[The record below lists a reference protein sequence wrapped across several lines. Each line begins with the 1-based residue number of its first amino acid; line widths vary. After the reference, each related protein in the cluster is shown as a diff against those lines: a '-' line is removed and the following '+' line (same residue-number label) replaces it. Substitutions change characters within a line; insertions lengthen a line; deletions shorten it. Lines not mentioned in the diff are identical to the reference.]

1 MADTRNNVLPVTL
14 DAASLEIWGLQ
25 GSGRS
30 VRLQG
35 DVDDTWADSFALAQH
50 IQGDG
55 SRFYLDRRRHV
66 LVFSAESGADP
77 QKSLSTARVLID
89 LTNRHAGRQTP
100 RKPVDSVSPDA
111 EGNTRRATAPGTP
124 VRPEAAKKS
133 THQRMEDT
141 RGSKRVSASLM
152 VQFRAASDNGTDGSS
167 TGMTRDVTETG
178 LFVVTSRLPSV
189 GEKLSLTVYL
199 EAQKRI
205 ALSGE
210 VVRVLDKDEAR
221 HLQLRAGFA
230 ARVTD
235 PSGQYSRHIAGL
247 R

>member
-1 MADTRNNVLPVTL
+1 MVDTRNNVLPVTL

-50 IQGDG
+50 VQGDG
-55 SRFYLDRRRHV
+55 ARFYLDRRRHV

-77 QKSLSTARVLID
+77 QKSRTTARVLID
-89 LTNRHAGRQTP
+89 LTNRRAGRQTP
-100 RKPVDSVSPDA
+100 RKSVDTASPDA
-111 EGNTRRATAPGTP
+111 EGNTRRATTP

-141 RGSKRVSASLM
+141 RGAKRVSASLM
-152 VQFRAASDNGTDGSS
+152 VQFRAAADNGTDGSS
-167 TGMTRDVTETG
+167 TGMTRDVSETG
-178 LFVVTSRLPSV
+178 VFVVTSRLPSV

-205 ALSGE
+205 ALTGE
-210 VVRVLDKDEAR
+210 VVRVLDKDKAR
-221 HLQLRAGFA
+221 HMELRAGFA

-235 PSGQYSRHIAGL
+235 PSGQYSRHVAGL